1 MAVVVP
7 IISEWNPKG
16 VDRAMADI
24 KKAEGKMGKMKAG
37 LGKAFLPATA
47 ALGALGA
54 AAYGAAKAGEEL
66 ASSQAALNQVFN
78 QMGNADAVERVGALA
93 DELERTL
100 GVDEKLI
107 MQVQTT
113 LGTFKELGKTAGEV
127 GGAFDRTTMAALD
140 LAAAGFGTAESNA
153 VQLGKALNDPIKGIS
168 ALGEAGV
175 TFTDQEKEKIKVLV
189 ESGKQ
194 LEAQNLVLEALENQV
209 GGTAAATADSS
220 AKMSLGFAEL
230 KENLGVALL
239 PAFDAMNEKLV
250 AFSAFASKNTKLILI
265 LGGVIGGLA
274 AAIVA
279 ANIAM
284 KAWAAA
290 AIIVKAVTVAWT
302 GAQWLLNAALV
313 ANPIGLIVVA
323 IAAFIAIIVAAYL
336 KVDWFRDLVDTAWAA
351 IQVAIE
357 TVVTWLQEVAW
368 PIIQTV
374 FKAIAT
380 AVGVYLTVW
389 KTIFETIWAVM
400 KPVVAW
406 MIETLSPIVSEV
418 FESLA
423 TAVKTLGDIW
433 STVFDGIVKA
443 VQNAWGM
450 ISPIID
456 KIRGAIDAI
465 KGAWSSV
472 SGWAGNLVGRG
483 AAPQSVPNSRGRS
496 SSTVNVNVQAGIGDP
511 IKIAREIEAVFRA
524 RDRRLGST

>member
-1 MAVVVP
+1 
-7 IISEWNPKG
+7 
-16 VDRAMADI
+16 
-24 KKAEGKMGKMKAG
+24 MKIAFSG
-37 LGKAFLPATA
+37 LGVMGAPMAGHLIA
-47 ALGALGA
+47 AGHPVTGHNRS
-54 AAYGAAKAGEEL
+54 AAKAE
-66 ASSQAALNQVFN
+66 AWAQ
-78 QMGNADAVERVGALA
+78 
-93 DELERTL
+93 
-100 GVDEKLI
+100 
-107 MQVQTT
+107 
-113 LGTFKELGKTAGEV
+113 KT
-127 GGAFDRTTMAALD
+127 
-140 LAAAGFGTAESNA
+140 
-153 VQLGKALNDPIKGIS
+153 
-168 ALGEAGV
+168 
-175 TFTDQEKEKIKVLV
+175 
-189 ESGKQ
+189 
-194 LEAQNLVLEALENQV
+194 

-389 KTIFETIWAVM
+389 KTIFETI
-400 KPVVAW
+400 
-406 MIETLSPIVSEV
+406 
-418 FESLA
+418 
-423 TAVKTLGDIW
+423 
-433 STVFDGIVKA
+433 
-443 VQNAWGM
+443 
-450 ISPIID
+450 
-456 KIRGAIDAI
+456 
-465 KGAWSSV
+465 
-472 SGWAGNLVGRG
+472 
-483 AAPQSVPNSRGRS
+483 
-496 SSTVNVNVQAGIGDP
+496 
-511 IKIAREIEAVFRA
+511 
-524 RDRRLGST
+524 